1 MLHSKCSIASV
12 MVPCVLTR
20 NIWMN
25 DFLRLLEVQQT
36 EHVLT
41 DIISCEP
48 TTFSNIS
55 RHYHSQLLMVT
66 RLQRA
71 MLEVD
76 LYATAIAKDGLYLLE
91 DADGADA
98 DGEDVG

>member
-1 MLHSKCSIASV
+1 MK
-12 MVPCVLTR
+12 
-20 NIWMN
+20 
-25 DFLRLLEVQQT
+25 DFLRLLEVQRT

-76 LYATAIAKDGLYLLE
+76 LYATAIAKDGLCLLE
-91 DADGADA
+91 GATQL
-98 DGEDVG
+98 GCTTCSC